1 MSDKNFKKLPF
12 GTEEFSVLRKEDYYY
27 IDKSSYIKKVFEN
40 SASVI
45 LFTRPRRF
53 GKTLLMNMFKSFLSV
68 AKDGSSDRE
77 YKETL
82 FDGLEILKDKE
93 FTDKY
98 LGQFPVIF
106 ISLKSA
112 YGDTFEQAYD
122 ALARS

>member
-53 GKTLLMNMFKSFLSV
+53 GKTLLMNMFKSFLRV
-68 AKDGSSDRE
+68 APDGSTNRE
-77 YKETL
+77 YKEKL
-82 FDGLEILKDKE
+82 FAGLEIL
-93 FTDKY
+93 
-98 LGQFPVIF
+98 
-106 ISLKSA
+106 
-112 YGDTFEQAYD
+112 
-122 ALARS
+122 